1 MIMPQISR
9 EELTQIRK
17 DDQDMESFL
26 HDMANKSDDEFVMRL
41 AERFS
46 KLTRKAHDR
55 LHWTGAE

>member
-1 MIMPQISR
+1 MMKNASKEDIAK
-9 EELTQIRK
+9 IRK
-17 DDQDMESFL
+17 EDNDMESFL
-26 HDMANKSDDEFVMRL
+26 HNMASKSDDEFVMKL

>member
-1 MIMPQISR
+1 MKNLSKDEIAK
-9 EELTQIRK
+9 IRK
-17 DDQDMESFL
+17 EDNDMESFL
-26 HDMANKSDDEFVMRL
+26 HNLAHRSGDEFAMKL

>member
-1 MIMPQISR
+1 MPQISR

>member
-1 MIMPQISR
+1 MPQISR
-9 EELTQIRK
+9 EDLAKIRK